1 MCNGYEEAVA
11 EREKAF
17 DWHLYTQSIANPST
31 NQDDRKKSTLNVRSE
46 ELKPID
52 SSKLET
58 RGVRHGETISHKL
71 FTLALADIFKCL
83 WWDQKGVRIDGGR
96 INPLRLAD
104 AITLFSSAPHEL
116 AIILQELKDASQGVG
131 LKMNLQNIQLMSPET
146 VNASVGNPDL
156 GVVKEYIYLGHNG
169 SSLERKIG
177 HQRSPEE
184 SISPGWHLEFLK

>member
-1 MCNGYEEAVA
+1 MQ
-11 EREKAF
+11 RSFFSSEKAF
-17 DWHLYTQSIANPST
+17 NANL
-31 NQDDRKKSTLNVRSE
+31 DYRM
-46 ELKPID
+46 PI
-52 SSKLET
+52 SLT